1 MLSDLYLKLGV
12 KLGNLG
18 FAALE
23 PGFSQGN
30 TSRLKPVASEG
41 TSSNAWLSIPQTEN
55 LFSKP

>member
-23 PGFSQGN
+23 PGFSQGAQ
-30 TSRLKPVASEG
+30 LIG
-41 TSSNAWLSIPQTEN
+41 
-55 LFSKP
+55 

>member
-23 PGFSQGN
+23 PGFSQGAQ
-30 TSRLKPVASEG
+30 PIG
-41 TSSNAWLSIPQTEN
+41 
-55 LFSKP
+55 